1 MVNVLSETRPG
12 RVVDYILAAVL
23 LFAITDYVDVIKI
36 TTTSIYVFFFITPL
50 GYLRLYVNHRYKKQA
65 TGQKG

>member
-1 MVNVLSETRPG
+1 M
-12 RVVDYILAAVL
+12 DYILAAVL